1 MESLA
6 AWLARRASLLRSLRI
21 DWIAEHVDAAM
32 PVSSVLQQ
40 SMPGLTSLSVQWG
53 DGRGSFKL
61 LACLARHHPQLTAL
75 AVGIGG
81 QRPFEEEI
89 LIDGREDQPPMT
101 WLTGL
106 QRLRQL
112 HLSGFNLHPST
123 AVALGQLTGLASL
136 AVNVMGGDVRQA
148 LQASLQQLRSLTS
161 LSAAFPWQHP
171 EQEEEEDEQEEG
183 PPLDVGG
190 LPSLAVLQ
198 LAGGEVC
205 SLGASGSPLTWL
217 QLHDT
222 KFGMEELCQCSRLV
236 GLKASLYSFNNS
248 LFTFCFG
255 EAGDQPERDLPDG
268 SLPALRTL
276 TLCVS
281 ESDPEFAG
289 REPMVLPDELCTFT
303 ALTQLVVQASPVR
316 IQTAQDWRRSMAE
329 SSLWGLSLEVPDSKT
344 LERES
349 FAEDKES
356 APSLEVGPDF
366 YLPHLQEL
374 SLLNCRLLKVP
385 EFIADLPELH
395 TLRLSGN
402 PFGIAWGPT
411 DFPGLPG
418 TVCKTLQRLEL
429 RGCFLQ
435 AVPPYLSHLTAL
447 TALDLSGNRTLEIAP
462 SDVHIFSCLTGLRK
476 LRLAKPPGLVHEAAE
491 WRQGSVEALL
501 DLQRTCSWLDL
512 RHALQREGSGM
523 P

>member
-21 DWIAEHVDAAM
+21 DWIVEHVDAAM

-123 AVALGQLTGLASL
+123 AAALGQLTGLASL

-222 KFGMEELCQCSRLV
+222 KFGME
-236 GLKASLYSFNNS
+236 
-248 LFTFCFG
+248 
-255 EAGDQPERDLPDG
+255 
-268 SLPALRTL
+268 
-276 TLCVS
+276 
-281 ESDPEFAG
+281 
-289 REPMVLPDELCTFT
+289 
-303 ALTQLVVQASPVR
+303 VR
-316 IQTAQDWRRSMAE
+316 S
-329 SSLWGLSLEVPDSKT
+329 
-344 LERES
+344 
-349 FAEDKES
+349 
-356 APSLEVGPDF
+356 
-366 YLPHLQEL
+366 
-374 SLLNCRLLKVP
+374 
-385 EFIADLPELH
+385 
-395 TLRLSGN
+395 
-402 PFGIAWGPT
+402 
-411 DFPGLPG
+411 
-418 TVCKTLQRLEL
+418 
-429 RGCFLQ
+429 
-435 AVPPYLSHLTAL
+435 
-447 TALDLSGNRTLEIAP
+447 
-462 SDVHIFSCLTGLRK
+462 
-476 LRLAKPPGLVHEAAE
+476 
-491 WRQGSVEALL
+491 
-501 DLQRTCSWLDL
+501 
-512 RHALQREGSGM
+512 
-523 P
+523 

>member
-1 MESLA
+1 MPLA
-6 AWLARRASLLRSLRI
+6 
-21 DWIAEHVDAAM
+21 
-32 PVSSVLQQ
+32 
-40 SMPGLTSLSVQWG
+40 
-53 DGRGSFKL
+53 
-61 LACLARHHPQLTAL
+61 
-75 AVGIGG
+75 
-81 QRPFEEEI
+81 
-89 LIDGREDQPPMT
+89 
-101 WLTGL
+101 
-106 QRLRQL
+106 
-112 HLSGFNLHPST
+112 
-123 AVALGQLTGLASL
+123 
-136 AVNVMGGDVRQA
+136 QA
-148 LQASLQQLRSLTS
+148 LPANHLFAQ
-161 LSAAFPWQHP
+161 
-171 EQEEEEDEQEEG
+171 
-183 PPLDVGG
+183 
-190 LPSLAVLQ
+190 
-198 LAGGEVC
+198 
-205 SLGASGSPLTWL
+205 
-217 QLHDT
+217 
-222 KFGMEELCQCSRLV
+222 ELCQCSRLV

-385 EFIADLPELH
+385 EFIAGACPAVPTRLHISATPRASLLLHANCCTQPAFKLPAWWPRASRMPHLPLQLASPRDVAGCTTTLSTAAHFPRLPGADLPELH

-476 LRLAKPPGLVHEAAE
+476 LVRTVGLPSVLCRVGWPG
-491 WRQGSVEALL
+491 
-501 DLQRTCSWLDL
+501 
-512 RHALQREGSGM
+512 M
-523 P
+523 